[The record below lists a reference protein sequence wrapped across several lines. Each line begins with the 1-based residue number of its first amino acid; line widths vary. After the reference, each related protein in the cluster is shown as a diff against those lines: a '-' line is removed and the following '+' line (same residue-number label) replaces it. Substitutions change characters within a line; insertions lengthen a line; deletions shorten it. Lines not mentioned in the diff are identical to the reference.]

1 MRRPFFIAYSA
12 LFVCGLVAAEPQKG
26 FYRYPALHGDTVVFA
41 AEGDLWRVGTAGG
54 VARRLTTHPGEESR
68 PRISPD
74 GSVLAFTASY
84 EGPVELYTMPV
95 DGGLPVR
102 RSYEAESSHVTT
114 WTPGGELVY
123 TTTHYA
129 TLPNPQLVALD
140 IETGVRARI
149 PLAQATE
156 GSYAASGR
164 SLYFVRP
171 AFHRNVTKRYKGGTA
186 RKIWK
191 FTDATFQ
198 GQDTQLEAAIA
209 YLLEQIRSD
218 PRPVPNAPPYPDMS
232 FEYPTTPTSEGV
244 K

>member
-129 TLPNPQLVALD
+129 TLPEPAARRSRYRNRCA
-140 IETGVRARI
+140 RAY
-149 PLAQATE
+149 PA
-156 GSYAASGR
+156 
-164 SLYFVRP
+164 RP
-171 AFHRNVTKRYKGGTA
+171 SHR
-186 RKIWK
+186 RK
-191 FTDATFQ
+191 
-198 GQDTQLEAAIA
+198 L
-209 YLLEQIRSD
+209 
-218 PRPVPNAPPYPDMS
+218 
-232 FEYPTTPTSEGV
+232 
-244 K
+244 

>member
-1 MRRPFFIAYSA
+1 
-12 LFVCGLVAAEPQKG
+12 
-26 FYRYPALHGDTVVFA
+26 
-41 AEGDLWRVGTAGG
+41 
-54 VARRLTTHPGEESR
+54 
-68 PRISPD
+68 
-74 GSVLAFTASY
+74 
-84 EGPVELYTMPV
+84 MPV

-191 FTDATFQ
+191 FNRCD
-198 GQDTQLEAAIA
+198 L
-209 YLLEQIRSD
+209 
-218 PRPVPNAPPYPDMS
+218 PRPGHTARRRDCLFARADPKRPAS
-232 FEYPTTPTSEGV
+232 GAERATLS
-244 K
+244 